1 MGSTLQL
8 DMMTLV
14 LARIISVV
22 VFAIGVTIMTLSRS
36 RRETVLFCYALFSG
50 IAAWAT
56 IIAASATGHTLAM
69 VAHVGFL
76 TGTIS
81 LQWAALGVLVG
92 RPVRRLWLVSPPVA
106 VMLLTLVLHFTPADA
121 SLLSACVLVVQL
133 AVVAIFAAL
142 QTTPSIRVRTKVL
155 IALGYAMSF
164 ISSLARVAGT
174 LLWPEQFADPL
185 APVPANT
192 LPFLASYLG
201 TILITLSW
209 LAALKDKA
217 EAALSDMAFRDELT
231 GVSNRRHLTKRGRE
245 LWRRARQQGT
255 IFTMILLDIDHFK
268 SINDRWGHDEG
279 DRVLRGLGQALGD
292 LLPRPELAARAGG
305 EEFCL
310 IYIGVDARAA
320 QQASED
326 LRDQFADL
334 LVLPDGMPVRFSAGV
349 VQSDASDASMEAVYS
364 RADRALYQA
373 KASGRDCAVIGLGP
387 SALAA

>member
-81 LQWAALGVLVG
+81 LQWAALGILVG
-92 RPVRRLWLVSPPVA
+92 RPVRRIWLVLPPAA
-106 VMLLTLVLHFTPADA
+106 VMLVTLVLHFTPGDA

-164 ISSLARVAGT
+164 LSSLSRVIGT
-174 LLWPEQFADPL
+174 LLWPDQFADPL
-185 APVPANT
+185 AAVPANT

-231 GVSNRRHLTKRGRE
+231 GIANRRYLSKRGRE
-245 LWRRARQQGT
+245 LWKQSRFQGT
-255 IFTMILLDIDHFK
+255 IFTLILLDIDHFK

-279 DRVLRGLGQALGD
+279 DRVLRALGQSLRD
-292 LLPRPELAARAGG
+292 LLPRPEIAARAGG

-310 IYIGVDARAA
+310 VFLGLDARAA
-320 QQASED
+320 QQASEN
-326 LRDQFADL
+326 LRDAFAA
-334 LVLPDGMPVRFSAGV
+334 VVRLPDGQPVRFSAGIA
-349 VQSDASDASMEAVYS
+349 QSDQGDATVEAVYS
-364 RADRALYQA
+364 RADRGLYEA
-373 KASGRDCAVIGLGP
+373 KASGRDCAVL
-387 SALAA
+387 ALSDRARAA